1 MRSKHMDMIVANQV
15 GKHMGFNIDNNEAVV
30 LSPNGLHKHFS
41 KRSKAQLEWDIVSLL
56 NN

>member
-1 MRSKHMDMIVANQV
+1 MDMIVANQV